1 MHGGGGVVGRGAGA
15 WFDAPGSHV
24 GEELVRDL
32 SQDLFGQTGHT
43 ENVVPPA
50 VDVVTERNKLDGE
63 KGGEEERRNREEGRK
78 RRSGG
83 DSKRKSRVVPLQ
95 NNNGREVV

>member
-63 KGGEEERRNREEGRK
+63 KEGRQRERTK
-78 RRSGG
+78 EVRTRRSGG
-83 DSKRKSRVVPLQ
+83 DREKMSTVIPLKKD
-95 NNNGREVV
+95 NNE